1 VSSYDPEDRALLNQR
16 NQDRIG
22 ELARE
27 NAKLRQQDRY
37 PVFDILQELLH
48 YGATIKEQD
57 GRWHLFAK
65 NGEGIISGTTLREMC
80 VNLVLMDDTPWD
92 KDGLEDE

>member
-1 VSSYDPEDRALLNQR
+1 MSSYDPEDRALLNQR

-57 GRWHLFAK
+57 
-65 NGEGIISGTTLREMC
+65 
-80 VNLVLMDDTPWD
+80 
-92 KDGLEDE
+92 